1 MNLGVVV
8 VMENLS
14 SNKSENICLI
24 VEAAGAGLLYL
35 PAYLPDLN
43 PKFPDICE
51 IFPVRPNVFPDNF
64 SARFA
69 N

>member
-35 PAYLPDLN
+35 PAY
-43 PKFPDICE
+43 
-51 IFPVRPNVFPDNF
+51 
-64 SARFA
+64 S
-69 N
+69 